1 MNFSGHGIIDLP
13 SYDAYMSGKLQDY
26 ALPGEE
32 IERLVRDLDK
42 FPKPS
47 AK

>member
-26 ALPGEE
+26 VLPNEE
-32 IERLVRDLDK
+32 IQRLLKDLENY
-42 FPKPS
+42 PKL
-47 AK
+47 K